1 MLLVLMPSYVL
12 LLLVILG
19 VYKLLYQYMYYIRVV
34 NTKNKFRTIFIL
46 FSDAFKKYL
55 SHCQ

>member
-1 MLLVLMPSYVL
+1 MLLVLMPSYI
-12 LLLVILG
+12 LVILG